1 MRLSPLLVA
10 VLAALATVGF
20 SKPISGQTTRPSP
33 LTTEPTEPANS
44 TGTHSI
50 SQPVYVNQDTVPVD
64 VESAQLTKVKPARAG
79 NLVVRTTPLSEMSRT
94 NPITA
99 QAPNPTPTPT
109 ERPSPSPSPSPE
121 SETQPSAAP
130 EARVLVAEVFISGA
144 QGQLEDEIYRVIS
157 TRPGRATT
165 RSELQADVN
174 AIFATGYFASVDVK
188 PEDTPWG
195 VRVTFV
201 V

>member
-50 SQPVYVNQDTVPVD
+50 PQPVYVNQDTVPVD

-109 ERPSPSPSPSPE
+109 PTPSPE

-157 TRPGRATT
+157 TRPG
-165 RSELQADVN
+165 
-174 AIFATGYFASVDVK
+174 
-188 PEDTPWG
+188 
-195 VRVTFV
+195 
-201 V
+201 